1 MEIIQ
6 FVMQEFLLVIEKIIA
21 MLKGEHTYPEFETEL
36 KEMLN
41 ELGREICTSVLN
53 ELDKKTYENKKRKK
67 RLDSS
72 TKRLRKESIILTHR
86 A

>member
-6 FVMQEFLLVIEKIIA
+6 LVMQKFLLVIEKIIA
-21 MLKGEHTYPEFETEL
+21 MLKGEYTYPEFETEL

-41 ELGREICTSVLN
+41 ELGREICTLVLN
-53 ELDKKTYENKKRKK
+53 ELDPKTYENKKEK

-72 TKRLRKESIILTHR
+72 TKRLRKDNRNTI
-86 A
+86 